1 MSEYNSL
8 GNCSDNSE
16 VGHEKKKSLWDNRWE
31 TGGGGKEEEIE
42 QWMDLLSSNLLKD
55 TTWWAY
61 FEKQK
66 QNQWEG
72 LEGDSVT

>member
-1 MSEYNSL
+1 
-8 GNCSDNSE
+8 
-16 VGHEKKKSLWDNRWE
+16 
-31 TGGGGKEEEIE
+31 
-42 QWMDLLSSNLLKD
+42 MDLLSSNLLKD